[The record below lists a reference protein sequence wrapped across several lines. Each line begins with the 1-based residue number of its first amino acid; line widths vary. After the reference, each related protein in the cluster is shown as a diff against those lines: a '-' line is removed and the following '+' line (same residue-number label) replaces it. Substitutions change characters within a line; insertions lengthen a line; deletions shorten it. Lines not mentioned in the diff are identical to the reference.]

1 MEFLKQPFQLELVE
15 ILNSKYHTFAAEIF
29 SPRPE
34 FEELQ
39 GCRDWARDTQ
49 DQVQE
54 TVTHRTT
61 DRGRVEPF
69 LAFLVDYRGTWLIV
83 QYPCA
88 QLLAN
93 VRRSLEGLLSDMP
106 EKLRTPAL
114 KTLHAFDELDKHRL
128 QHGIIA
134 DTLRQNFADYADSDD
149 ESDELPQT
157 LALRQPGVLTTRA
170 NLHEQWLLQAT
181 QLATIVVVKI
191 GPSPECLRWCHCRLE
206 CRRQQ
211 LIAARISAAGQTTPM
226 VHCVEVAIEMAKEKS
241 IPALGRHGRNK
252 EFIERCA
259 EAVKIAFP
267 QAETSID
274 KLSASDQNRV
284 RAALGGEMPY
294 GGCLST
300 QCLDQKTVIEKDAS
314 GIPRCKRCQRAP
326 GFSDEYFMR
335 TRSQRRQ
342 DAMDFGL
349 MRERFAYDHD
359 DADPLEE
366 RPAKRPRL
374 E

>member
-1 MEFLKQPFQLELVE
+1 MTK
-15 ILNSKYHTFAAEIF
+15 
-29 SPRPE
+29 
-34 FEELQ
+34 
-39 GCRDWARDTQ
+39 
-49 DQVQE
+49 
-54 TVTHRTT
+54 
-61 DRGRVEPF
+61 RG
-69 LAFLVDYRGTWLIV
+69 AF
-83 QYPCA
+83 
-88 QLLAN
+88 
-93 VRRSLEGLLSDMP
+93 
-106 EKLRTPAL
+106 
-114 KTLHAFDELDKHRL
+114 H
-128 QHGIIA
+128 
-134 DTLRQNFADYADSDD
+134 
-149 ESDELPQT
+149 
-157 LALRQPGVLTTRA
+157 RQPSLDQTERLTEYLNLLVGNAPRA
-170 NLHEQWLLQAT
+170 NQTQEQE
-181 QLATIVVVKI
+181 
-191 GPSPECLRWCHCRLE
+191 GD
-206 CRRQQ
+206 
-211 LIAARISAAGQTTPM
+211 GQ
-226 VHCVEVAIEMAKEKS
+226 
-241 IPALGRHGRNK
+241 
-252 EFIERCA
+252 
-259 EAVKIAFP
+259 